1 MMQVA
6 SGVPAGTEKGLS
18 LLLDLIAN
26 PAKAAEAKA
35 SLDALSKAKAD
46 ADASIEKANILEE
59 QNRLSV
65 GVIAQREAE
74 LNASVVAHDAELA
87 ALSIAKEAH
96 EKAVAE
102 HKANV
107 ATANK
112 ALAEA
117 QAALAKQKAAQDAR
131 ELEISKRENQIVPRE
146 KAADQKFAA
155 GEAVINKAKSLG
167 LTPIGV

>member
-35 SLDALSKAKAD
+35 SLDALTKAQADADAAIEKANALEAANKQAMSDITKSKAAIDTAAAGVKAD
-46 ADASIEKANILEE
+46 ADILAEAKA
-59 QNRLSV
+59 
-65 GVIAQREAE
+65 
-74 LNASVVAHDAELA
+74 
-87 ALSIAKEAH
+87 AH

-102 HKANV
+102 HRANV

-131 ELEISKRENQIVPRE
+131 ELEISKRENQLVPRE